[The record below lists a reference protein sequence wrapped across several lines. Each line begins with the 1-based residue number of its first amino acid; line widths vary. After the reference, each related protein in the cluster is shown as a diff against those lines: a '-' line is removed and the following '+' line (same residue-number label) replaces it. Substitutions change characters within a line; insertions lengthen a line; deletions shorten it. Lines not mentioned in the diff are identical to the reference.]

1 MSEATA
7 RAAAAQRLL
16 DDPMLQEAFA
26 AVRNGAIEAW
36 VQTKT
41 ADAQAREF
49 AWLTVKA
56 VDRIAAE
63 LQSIID
69 TGKIA
74 AARVQAPLR

>member
-1 MSEATA
+1 MSDIDAK
-7 RAAAAQRLL
+7 AAAAQRLL
-16 DDPMLQEAFA
+16 NDPMLQEAFSN
-26 AVRNGAIEAW
+26 VRNAAIEAW

-41 ADAQAREF
+41 ADGQAREF

-63 LQSIID
+63 LQSVVD

-74 AARVQAPLR
+74 AKRIQAPVR